1 MRIAENDPCSAIEQA
16 LLMQD
21 TLGRE
26 KIAVHITQKLYKK
39 DPNGTWSWLP
49 ESGLNRASQQ
59 RILRN

>member
-1 MRIAENDPCSAIEQA
+1 MAENDPYSAIEKA

-21 TLGRE
+21 ALGRE

-49 ESGLNRASQQ
+49 ESELSKASQ
-59 RILRN
+59 